1 MCIGLTTGVIPANEE
16 GFRVSEESVNTT
28 PNDKMP
34 WTDDRVEQLK
44 RMWSEGL
51 TASQI
56 AARIG
61 QGVTRNAVIGK
72 VHRLGLSGRVAKV
85 RAPRPKPPRKIYE
98 PNLAARSSGLTVSG
112 ATALKPQFR
121 PQPKPLPLP
130 EPEPI
135 RLVEVPS
142 GEQRCSIM
150 HLTDPPAGGRS
161 AIRRARISASAVA
174 RLAKR
179 APIASTTPGWPIS
192 RCRTAGAPGR
202 EVRHDVA
209 QVGTPDHIML

>member
-1 MCIGLTTGVIPANEE
+1 M
-16 GFRVSEESVNTT
+16 
-28 PNDKMP
+28 
-34 WTDDRVEQLK
+34 
-44 RMWSEGL
+44 
-51 TASQI
+51 
-56 AARIG
+56 
-61 QGVTRNAVIGK
+61 TRNAVIGK

-85 RAPRPKPPRKIYE
+85 RAPQPKPPRKIYE

-150 HLTDPPAGGRS
+150 HLTDRTCRWPIGDPTS
-161 AIRRARISASAVA
+161 ENSASAVA

-209 QVGTPDHIML
+209 QVRTPEHIML

>member
-1 MCIGLTTGVIPANEE
+1 VNEE
-16 GFRVSEESVNTT
+16 PVNTT

-85 RAPRPKPPRKIYE
+85 RSPQPKPPRKIYE
-98 PNLAARSSGLTVSG
+98 PNLAARERGLPVSG

-130 EPEPI
+130 EVEPEPI

-150 HLTDPPAGGRS
+150 HLSDRTCRWPIGDPTAENFCFCGS
-161 AIRRARISASAVA
+161 APREKGPYCEYHARIAYQPLLDRRPRKVS
-174 RLAKR
+174 
-179 APIASTTPGWPIS
+179 
-192 RCRTAGAPGR
+192 
-202 EVRHDVA
+202 
-209 QVGTPDHIML
+209 

>member
-1 MCIGLTTGVIPANEE
+1 MCSGLATGVIPANEE
-16 GFRVSEESVNTT
+16 GFRVNEDPVNAT

-85 RAPRPKPPRKIYE
+85 RPPQPKPARKIYE
-98 PNLAARSSGLTVSG
+98 PNLAARNSGLSVSG
-112 ATALKPQFR
+112 ANALKPQFR
-121 PQPKPLPLP
+121 PQPKPMPLP
-130 EPEPI
+130 EVEPEPI

-150 HLTDPPAGGRS
+150 HLSDRTCRWPIGDPTSENFCFCGSSPREKGPYCEYHARIAYQPLQDRRRS
-161 AIRRARISASAVA
+161 RAR
-174 RLAKR
+174 
-179 APIASTTPGWPIS
+179 G
-192 RCRTAGAPGR
+192 
-202 EVRHDVA
+202 
-209 QVGTPDHIML
+209 

>member
-1 MCIGLTTGVIPANEE
+1 MCSGLATGVIPANEE
-16 GFRVSEESVNTT
+16 GFRVNEEPVNAT

-85 RAPRPKPPRKIYE
+85 RP
-98 PNLAARSSGLTVSG
+98 
-112 ATALKPQFR
+112 
-121 PQPKPLPLP
+121 PQPKPA
-130 EPEPI
+130 
-135 RLVEVPS
+135 RAT
-142 GEQRCSIM
+142 GKRCSS
-150 HLTDPPAGGRS
+150 GRS
-161 AIRRARISASAVA
+161 TRRTSSR
-174 RLAKR
+174 
-179 APIASTTPGWPIS
+179 STS
-192 RCRTAGAPGR
+192 HRCRSG
-202 EVRHDVA
+202 
-209 QVGTPDHIML
+209 

>member
-1 MCIGLTTGVIPANEE
+1 
-16 GFRVSEESVNTT
+16 
-28 PNDKMP
+28 MP

-44 RMWSEGL
+44 RMVRGPDGQPDCRPHRPGRDPQCGDRQGPSPRSVGAGGESAGRH
-51 TASQI
+51 SPSRR
-56 AARIG
+56 AR
-61 QGVTRNAVIGK
+61 
-72 VHRLGLSGRVAKV
+72 S
-85 RAPRPKPPRKIYE
+85 E

-150 HLTDPPAGGRS
+150 HLTDPAGGRS

-174 RLAKR
+174 RLAKE
-179 APIASTTPGWPIS
+179 APIAVPRPDGLSAA
-192 RCRTAGAPGR
+192 AGPPARQGAR
-202 EVRHDVA
+202 LEHDVA
-209 QVGTPDHIML
+209 QVRTPVTSCSSACFSAGSQAALAAPSALAA

>member
-1 MCIGLTTGVIPANEE
+1 MNEE
-16 GFRVSEESVNTT
+16 PANTT

-85 RAPRPKPPRKIYE
+85 RSPQPKPPRKIYE
-98 PNLAARSSGLTVSG
+98 PNLAARERGLPVSG

-121 PQPKPLPLP
+121 PQPKPLPEV

-135 RLVEVPS
+135 RLVEVPT

-150 HLTDPPAGGRS
+150 HLTDRTCRWPIGDPTAENFCFCGSTPREKGPYCEYHARI
-161 AIRRARISASAVA
+161 AYQPLQDRRRGRAR
-174 RLAKR
+174 
-179 APIASTTPGWPIS
+179 G
-192 RCRTAGAPGR
+192 
-202 EVRHDVA
+202 
-209 QVGTPDHIML
+209 

>member
-1 MCIGLTTGVIPANEE
+1 MCSGLATGVIPANEE
-16 GFRVSEESVNTT
+16 GFSVNEEPVNTT

-85 RAPRPKPPRKIYE
+85 RSPQPKPPRKIYE
-98 PNLAARSSGLTVSG
+98 PNLAARERGLPVSG

-121 PQPKPLPLP
+121 PQPKPLPEV
-130 EPEPI
+130 EP
-135 RLVEVPS
+135 
-142 GEQRCSIM
+142 
-150 HLTDPPAGGRS
+150 
-161 AIRRARISASAVA
+161 
-174 RLAKR
+174 
-179 APIASTTPGWPIS
+179 
-192 RCRTAGAPGR
+192 
-202 EVRHDVA
+202 
-209 QVGTPDHIML
+209 

>member
-1 MCIGLTTGVIPANEE
+1 MCIGLATGVIPANEE
-16 GFRVSEESVNTT
+16 GFRVSEEPINTT
-28 PNDKMP
+28 ANDKMP

-85 RAPRPKPPRKIYE
+85 RPPQPKAPRKIYE
-98 PNLAARSSGLTVSG
+98 PNLAGRSSGRTVSG
-112 ATALKPQFR
+112 ATALKPHFR
-121 PQPKPLPLP
+121 PQPKPMPLPEP

-150 HLTDPPAGGRS
+150 HLTDRTCRWPIGDPTSETFCFCGSTPREKGPYCEYHARI
-161 AIRRARISASAVA
+161 AYQPLQDRRRARA
-174 RLAKR
+174 R
-179 APIASTTPGWPIS
+179 G
-192 RCRTAGAPGR
+192 
-202 EVRHDVA
+202 
-209 QVGTPDHIML
+209 